1 MLKSNNLAAPLAW
14 AALYFLFGFASH
26 ELNGAFIASG
36 YIWLPAG
43 ITVGALLLTPTA
55 RWFPLLVLLIAAQ
68 VLLGWV
74 EQRDLWRMVLFALD
88 EIGVA
93 AIAVWLVRR
102 APFPMEGLFFVRGL
116 LLVGIG
122 ASVVSGIFG
131 AGWYQLNQ
139 DQPFWQT
146 LRIWALSDLVGI
158 LIMTPVLAG
167 WSQFRAT
174 RSGGIARTEFLL
186 GLAAFIAMV
195 ASAYV
200 AFDSDIDRL
209 LFDVDFSST
218 YVPLFFIA
226 LVTLLW
232 GGRGGAL
239 SVAVLGLMAFVYNSL
254 GRGPFMQLVQLHSS
268 NALLE
273 LQIYLAVASLLSLLI
288 SALKTTREQLHDE
301 VTRWKNEVE
310 LALSASRQLAY
321 TLDPQQLT
329 FTWNGDVQALLGR
342 PPAQL
347 RTLDQVLKLVS
358 PLDQARLRQ
367 RWLDEADGD
376 ERADMP
382 LRLLQGNAVVLD
394 QSRSL
399 LDAEDRLAVVAG
411 VWRFTGSA
419 DEAATAADQGA

>member
-1 MLKSNNLAAPLAW
+1 MKSNNLAAPLVW
-14 AALYFLFGFASH
+14 AAVYFLFGFASH

-55 RWFPLLVLLIAAQ
+55 RWFPLLVLLVAAQ

-74 EQRDLWRMVLFALD
+74 EQRELWRMMLFSLD

-93 AIAVWLVRR
+93 AIAVWLVQR
-102 APFPMEGLFFVRGL
+102 APFPMEGLYFVRGL
-116 LLVGIG
+116 LMVGVG
-122 ASVVSGIFG
+122 ASVVSGLFG
-131 AGWYQLNQ
+131 AAWFHLTQGLS
-139 DQPFWQT
+139 FWGT
-146 LRIWALSDLVGI
+146 LRIWSLSDLVGI

-186 GLAAFIAMV
+186 GLASFVAMV
-195 ASAYV
+195 GSAYL
-200 AFDSDIDRL
+200 AFDSDIDRVV
-209 LFDVDFSST
+209 FDVEFSTT

-232 GGRGGAL
+232 GGRGGSL
-239 SVAVLGLMAFVYNSL
+239 SVAVLSLMAFVYNSL
-254 GRGPFMQLVQLHSS
+254 GHGPFVELVQLHSS

-288 SALKTTREQLHDE
+288 SALKTTREQLHED
-301 VTRWKNEVE
+301 VARWKNEVE
-310 LALSASRQLAY
+310 LSLSASRQLAY
-321 TLDPQQLT
+321 TIDPQRLS
-329 FTWNGDVQALLGR
+329 FTWSGDVEALLGV
-342 PPAQL
+342 PAAQL
-347 RTLDQVLKLVS
+347 HTLDQVLRLVA

-367 RWLDEADGD
+367 RWLDGGDGD

-382 LRLLQGNAVVLD
+382 FHLQAGGAAVLD
-394 QSRSL
+394 ISRSL
-399 LDAEDRLAVVAG
+399 LDAEDRLAIVAG
-411 VWRFTGSA
+411 VWRFA
-419 DEAATAADQGA
+419 DKAQDTAQDRGA

>member
-1 MLKSNNLAAPLAW
+1 M
-14 AALYFLFGFASH
+14 YFLFGFASH

-55 RWFPLLVLLIAAQ
+55 RWFPLLVLLVAAQ
-68 VLLGWV
+68 VLLGWI
-74 EQRDLWRMVLFALD
+74 EQRELWRMMLFSLD

-93 AIAVWLVRR
+93 AIVVWLVRR

-116 LLVGIG
+116 LIIGVGV
-122 ASVVSGIFG
+122 SVVSGIFG
-131 AGWYQLNQ
+131 AAWFQFTQGLS
-139 DQPFWQT
+139 FWQT

-186 GLAAFIAMV
+186 GLASFVAMV
-195 ASAYV
+195 ASAYL
-200 AFDSDIDRL
+200 AFDSHIDRL
-209 LFDVDFSST
+209 VFDVEFSTT

-239 SVAVLGLMAFVYNSL
+239 SVVVLSLMAFVYNSL
-254 GRGPFMQLVQLHSS
+254 GRGPFVELVRLHSS

-273 LQIYLAVASLLSLLI
+273 LQVYLAVASLLSLLI
-288 SALKTTREQLHDE
+288 STLKTTREQLHDD
-301 VTRWKNEVE
+301 VARWKNEVE
-310 LALSASRQLAY
+310 LSLSASRQLAY
-321 TLDPQQLT
+321 TLDPQQLV
-329 FTWNGDVQALLGR
+329 FTWSGDVEALLGL
-342 PPAQL
+342 PATQL
-347 RTLDQVLKLVS
+347 HTLDQVLRRVS

-367 RWLDEADGD
+367 RWLDGSDGEA
-376 ERADMP
+376 RADMQF
-382 LRLLQGNAVVLD
+382 RLQDGSALVLD
-394 QSRSL
+394 SSRSL
-399 LDAEDRLAVVAG
+399 LDAEDRLALVAG
-411 VWRFTGSA
+411 VWRFS
-419 DEAATAADQGA
+419 DQALQAQDMAPSRGA

>member
-1 MLKSNNLAAPLAW
+1 MKSNNLVAPLAW
-14 AALYFLFGFASH
+14 AVVYFLFGFASH

-55 RWFPLLVLLIAAQ
+55 RWFPLLVLLVAAQ
-68 VLLGWV
+68 VLLGWI
-74 EQRDLWRMVLFALD
+74 EQRELWRMMLFSLD

-93 AIAVWLVRR
+93 AIVVWLVRR

-116 LLVGIG
+116 LIIG
-122 ASVVSGIFG
+122 VSASVVSGIFG
-131 AGWYQLNQ
+131 AAWFQLTQ
-139 DQPFWQT
+139 GLSFLQT

-186 GLAAFIAMV
+186 GLASFVAMV
-195 ASAYV
+195 ASAYM
-200 AFDSDIDRL
+200 AFDSHIDRL
-209 LFDVDFSST
+209 VFDVQFSTT

-239 SVAVLGLMAFVYNSL
+239 SVAVLSLMAFVYNSL
-254 GRGPFMQLVQLHSS
+254 GRGPFVELVQLHSS

-273 LQIYLAVASLLSLLI
+273 LQVYLAVASLLSLLI
-288 SALKTTREQLHDE
+288 SALKTTREQLHED
-301 VTRWKNEVE
+301 VARWKNEVE
-310 LALSASRQLAY
+310 LSLSASRQLAY
-321 TLDPQQLT
+321 TLDPQQLV
-329 FTWNGDVQALLGR
+329 FTWSGDVEALLGS
-342 PPAQL
+342 PATQL
-347 RTLDQVLKLVS
+347 HTLDQVLRQVS

-367 RWLDEADGD
+367 RWLDGDDGD

-382 LRLLQGNAVVLD
+382 FRLQDGGAVVLD
-394 QSRSL
+394 SSRSL
-399 LDAEDRLAVVAG
+399 LDAEDRLALVAG
-411 VWRFTGSA
+411 VWRFSDKA
-419 DEAATAADQGA
+419 QDTAEGRGV